1 MKSINSNNFEE
12 LDRNKRIKKEFQ
24 RIIIFFE
31 ELDENKKAVVNPLV
45 QNAAFMRIT
54 LDDLQKIISEQGP
67 VEHYQN
73 GANQFGLK
81 QSAAL
86 QSYNALVKNYASVIK
101 TISGFLPLSQR
112 VIFSSSQPEEKTEE
126 EILRDREKAE
136 ERQKRI
142 KESIDAAV
150 EWQQKNRELEAR
162 MKDAKTP
169 EERQRLKE
177 EMRQLKEEYAIA
189 WRMN

>member
-31 ELDENKKAVVNPLV
+31 ELDENKKAVINPLV
-45 QNAAFMRIT
+45 QNAAFMRVT

>member
-1 MKSINSNNFEE
+1 
-12 LDRNKRIKKEFQ
+12 
-24 RIIIFFE
+24 
-31 ELDENKKAVVNPLV
+31 
-45 QNAAFMRIT
+45 MRIT

-86 QSYNALVKNYASVIK
+86 QSYNVLVKNYASVIK

-126 EILRDREKAE
+126 EILRDIEKAE
-136 ERQKRI
+136 EQQKRI
-142 KESIDAAV
+142 KESIDAAA
-150 EWQQKNRELEAR
+150 EWQKKNRELEAR

-169 EERQRLKE
+169 EERQRLTE

>member
-31 ELDENKKAVVNPLV
+31 ELDENKKAVINPLV
-45 QNAAFMRIT
+45 QNAAFMRVT

-86 QSYNALVKNYASVIK
+86 QAYNALVKNYASVIK

-112 VIFSSSQPEEKTEE
+112 VFFSSSQPEEKTEE
-126 EILRDREKAE
+126 EFLRDREKAE

-142 KESIDAAV
+142 KETIDAAA
-150 EWQQKNRELEAR
+150 EWQKKNRELEAR

>member
-31 ELDENKKAVVNPLV
+31 ELDENQKAVINPLV
-45 QNAAFMRIT
+45 QNAAFMRVT

-73 GANQFGLK
+73 GAHQSGVK

-86 QSYNALVKNYASVIK
+86 QSYNSLIKNYTAVVKNL
-101 TISGFLPLSQR
+101 ISLLP
-112 VIFSSSQPEEKTEE
+112 PENRPPVNTFVREPESKLTEE
-126 EILRDREKAE
+126 EIDYQAQRAREVRQTAAYQQWMREQEKAGKKVTLSFN
-136 ERQKRI
+136 QWL
-142 KESIDAAV
+142 D
-150 EWQQKNRELEAR
+150 
-162 MKDAKTP
+162 
-169 EERQRLKE
+169 
-177 EMRQLKEEYAIA
+177 EMGE
-189 WRMN
+189 

>member
-31 ELDENKKAVVNPLV
+31 ELDENKKAVINPLV
-45 QNAAFMRIT
+45 QNAAFMRVT

-73 GANQFGLK
+73 GEHQFGVK